1 MFYELAQLAISN
13 LLRARARLA
22 MTAGGVLVG
31 TAAVILLIALTI
43 GLQQV
48 AEAGIGSD
56 TSLTE
61 IEVYR
66 NWNFQGNM
74 EDAPK
79 LDIPTVNSFWK
90 IPGVQ
95 AVIPTISLQ
104 TGYLMIDKYYGGGWT
119 QGIDLQLLPYLGIT
133 LESGRMPTKSG
144 EVIVGQYVQQNFYD
158 PNATEWTPTS
168 FDLLTQS
175 PTLILERY
183 DPDGSMST
191 RRIKLNVVGIIAGG
205 GNYDYSVYMPI
216 QDVMEYNEWYTGAP
230 LDPKTFVYENV
241 KVRAKSREVT
251 NDVSNAI
258 KKMGFNT
265 GGMGEFLNGL
275 NNFFGTM
282 RLMLGGVGGV
292 ALIVAAFG
300 VANTMTMAIL
310 ERTKEIGLMK
320 AIGAR
325 DKDVLTIFLIEAGL
339 VGLVGGL
346 SGVGTALFLQNVI
359 NNAVANASLSQN
371 GDMGNPISFLP
382 LDVSK
387 IGGNLMV
394 IPSDLIVF
402 ALILATMVGVVAGL
416 YPALRASRMPPVLA
430 LKSE

>member
-1 MFYELAQLAISN
+1 MFYELSQLAISN

-56 TSLTE
+56 ASLTE
-61 IEVYR
+61 IDVYR
-66 NWNFQGNM
+66 NWNYQGNI

-104 TGYLMIDKYYGGGWT
+104 SGYLMIDKYYGGGWT
-119 QGIDLQLLPYLGIT
+119 QGIDLQLLPYLGLT
-133 LESGRMPTKSG
+133 LESGRMPTKAG
-144 EVIVGQYVQQNFYD
+144 EIIVGTAVQQNFYD

-168 FDLLTQS
+168 FDLLTEA
-175 PTLILERY
+175 PTLVLERY
-183 DPDGSMST
+183 DPEGVVT

-205 GNYDYSVYMPI
+205 GNNDYSIYMPI
-216 QDVMEYNEWYTGAP
+216 QDVLEYNEWYTGAP

-241 KVRAKSREVT
+241 KVRAKNRDVT

-258 KKMGFNT
+258 KKMGFQT

-275 NNFFGTM
+275 NSFFGTM
-282 RLMLGGVGGV
+282 RIMLGGVGGV
-292 ALIVAAFG
+292 ALVVAAFG

-339 VGLVGGL
+339 VGFVGGL

-359 NNAVANASLSQN
+359 NTAVANASLSQN
-371 GDMGNPISFLP
+371 GDMGNPIMFLP

-402 ALILATMVGVVAGL
+402 ALILATMVGVVAGM